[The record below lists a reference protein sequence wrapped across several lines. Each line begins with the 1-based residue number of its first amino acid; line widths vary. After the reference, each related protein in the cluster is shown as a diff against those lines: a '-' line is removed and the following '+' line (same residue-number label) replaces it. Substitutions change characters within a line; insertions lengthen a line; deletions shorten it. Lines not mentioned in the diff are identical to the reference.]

1 MKHVMEA
8 HLISHIFYT
17 ISSMHLVN
25 DGYDALKTMLLA
37 VYSHFV
43 HTLIFIFF
51 HLFHSF
57 SLAINYLH
65 ITCKGFHYRGKF
77 ARNDYILAGLKTF
90 LYSHNMNQRL
100 VYNVTIHFS
109 KIIKL
114 TKIYCVDE

>member
-1 MKHVMEA
+1 MIHVMEV
-8 HLISHIFYT
+8 HLISHT

-43 HTLIFIFF
+43 DTLIFIFF

-65 ITCKGFHYRGKF
+65 ITCNGFHYRGKLHGMI
-77 ARNDYILAGLKTF
+77 YICCLKNISSSSQYELTF
-90 LYSHNMNQRL
+90 VLQRHNSFYKDDHVNQ
-100 VYNVTIHFS
+100 NI
-109 KIIKL
+109 
-114 TKIYCVDE
+114 DE